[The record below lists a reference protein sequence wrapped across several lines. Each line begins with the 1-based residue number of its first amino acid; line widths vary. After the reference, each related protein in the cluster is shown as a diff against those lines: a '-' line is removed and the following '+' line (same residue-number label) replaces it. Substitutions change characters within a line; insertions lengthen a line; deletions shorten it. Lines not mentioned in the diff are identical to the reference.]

1 MTALRRTEKEKTDYE
16 KPEDRHPV
24 TDPPTQK
31 NETMQT
37 QPCNLNICLCK
48 KKNPQAPRIYKSS
61 SLSLMRGSRP
71 GECSS
76 RFSSLTWRR
85 CRQQRHWQRR
95 QQRRRQG
102 RSSSASSEGGSGS
115 RSYSTG
121 GADSSPMFLHQS
133 IQANG

>member
-48 KKNPQAPRIYKSS
+48 KNEPPHAQNLQILLPITDEGLKA
-61 SLSLMRGSRP
+61 
-71 GECSS
+71 
-76 RFSSLTWRR
+76 WR
-85 CRQQRHWQRR
+85 
-95 QQRRRQG
+95 
-102 RSSSASSEGGSGS
+102 
-115 RSYSTG
+115 
-121 GADSSPMFLHQS
+121 MLV
-133 IQANG
+133 